1 MKRERTAILS
11 LIALGRITPAEA
23 ERLLA
28 MCGEGR
34 EELWVIVLCLAAC
47 LAQFLPALARMANTL
62 LAGGLPALHHA
73 VTAITYWIGGG
84 L

>member
-1 MKRERTAILS
+1 MKRERHAILS

-28 MCGEGR
+28 LCGGGR
-34 EELWVIVLCLAAC
+34 EELAVIAICLTAC
-47 LAQFLPALARMANTL
+47 LAQFFPALVRVANTL
-62 LAGGLPALHHA
+62 LGGGLPALHHA
-73 VTAITYWIGGG
+73 VTAITYWIGGV

>member
-1 MKRERTAILS
+1 MKKERHAILS

-28 MCGEGR
+28 ICGEGR
-34 EELWVIVLCLAAC
+34 QELWVFAVCLTAC
-47 LAQFLPALARMANTL
+47 LAQFQPAHML

-73 VTAITYWIGGG
+73 VTAITYWIGGV

>member
-1 MKRERTAILS
+1 MRRERHAILS
-11 LIALGRITPAEA
+11 LIALGRITPREA

-28 MCGEGR
+28 VWNMGR
-34 EELWVIVLCLAAC
+34 EEAWVICACLAAS
-47 LAQFLPALARMANTL
+47 LLQVLPALARMAATL
-62 LAGGLPALHHA
+62 LPGGLPGLHHA